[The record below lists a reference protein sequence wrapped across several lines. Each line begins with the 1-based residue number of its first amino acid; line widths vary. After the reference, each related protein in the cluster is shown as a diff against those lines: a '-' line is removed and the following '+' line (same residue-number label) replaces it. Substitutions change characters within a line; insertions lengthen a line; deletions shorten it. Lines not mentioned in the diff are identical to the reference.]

1 MGKIEGIFATNISG
15 KVGNVVF
22 RKAGKQ
28 NIVSQRPASVKNP
41 RTDMQQRQRAYIKTV
56 SSAYS
61 VLKPICDHSFEGVA
75 YGADSMNFF
84 KKKNYKIVSNA
95 GKAVLKN
102 SSNVVVPCPLQIS
115 FGSIKWA
122 GYKILK
128 DEGILELGDIS
139 SFRDEN
145 NIKDLTK
152 LTSGQFLQ
160 MLGLKIGD
168 QITVLR
174 NFDVERVN
182 FEDVEQYTCELVY
195 SRYIINTA
203 GMEST
208 VNPFLVKNVDIY
220 GRTYYTINPLY
231 LSLGSIVRDN
241 CQLSILEDRII
252 VAESDDMIAGW
263 DGLSAVIISRKS
275 GDSWLRSNECLA
287 APDIYYEDIGD
298 AYNIDKVL
306 PSYRPTG
313 ERYLN
318 NAER

>member
-84 KKKNYKIVSNA
+84 KKENYKIVSKE

-102 SSNVVVPCPLQIS
+102 SSNVVVDAPFLLS
-115 FGSIKWA
+115 KGSIIWNSS
-122 GYKILK
+122 
-128 DEGILELGDIS
+128 IS
-139 SFRDEN
+139 SGGQIADIMSYMSKN
-145 NIKDLTK
+145 NIESIEQITFAQLLDALNIKK
-152 LTSGQFLQ
+152 
-160 MLGLKIGD
+160 GD
-168 QITVLR
+168 QLTVINASTLDQAYVASDGSR
-174 NFDVERVN
+174 
-182 FEDVEQYTCELVY
+182 QYACGFYY
-195 SRYIINTA
+195 SRYILEGGNENTKA
-203 GMEST
+203 FILR
-208 VNPFLVKNVDIY
+208 NPDSDEYILNA
-220 GRTYYTINPLY
+220 
-231 LSLGSIVRDN
+231 
-241 CQLSILEDRII
+241 SILGVESKIDANAVLVATSFGKI
-252 VAESDDMIAGW
+252 VIQNIESAEPEMF
-263 DGLSAVIISRKS
+263 SAIISRRCADK
-275 GDSWLRSNECLA
+275 WLRSTETLYVLNSAITGNSIEHA
-287 APDIYYEDIGD
+287 
-298 AYNIDKVL
+298 L
-306 PSYRPTG
+306 PSYGPTG

>member
-84 KKKNYKIVSNA
+84 KRENYKIVSNA

-102 SSNVVVPCPLQIS
+102 SSNVVVDAQFLLS
-115 FGSIKWA
+115 KGSIEWNRNI
-122 GYKILK
+122 GSGGKIA
-128 DEGILELGDIS
+128 DIS
-139 SFRDEN
+139 GYMIEKNIESLDLLTFAQLLDAL
-145 NIKDLTK
+145 NIKK
-152 LTSGQFLQ
+152 
-160 MLGLKIGD
+160 GD
-168 QITVLR
+168 QLTVL
-174 NFDVERVN
+174 NVKLGEQVYVAPNGITQSASDV
-182 FEDVEQYTCELVY
+182 FY
-195 SRYIINTA
+195 SRYILNS
-203 GMEST
+203 ESDSEKAFVQDKT
-208 VNPFLVKNVDIY
+208 ESDTYILNP
-220 GRTYYTINPLY
+220 
-231 LSLGSIVRDN
+231 
-241 CQLSILEDRII
+241 SILTKGTEINVNAVLIASSDGVICIED
-252 VAESDDMIAGW
+252 SDYFAAQMHA
-263 DGLSAVIISRKS
+263 AIISRKYA
-275 GDSWLRSNECLA
+275 DKWLRSTENLFSDMLFTNF
-287 APDIYYEDIGD
+287 DIEK
-298 AYNIDKVL
+298 AL
-306 PSYRPTG
+306 PSYSPTG

>member
-122 GYKILK
+122 G
-128 DEGILELGDIS
+128 
-139 SFRDEN
+139 
-145 NIKDLTK
+145 
-152 LTSGQFLQ
+152 
-160 MLGLKIGD
+160 
-168 QITVLR
+168 
-174 NFDVERVN
+174 
-182 FEDVEQYTCELVY
+182 
-195 SRYIINTA
+195 
-203 GMEST
+203 
-208 VNPFLVKNVDIY
+208 
-220 GRTYYTINPLY
+220 
-231 LSLGSIVRDN
+231 
-241 CQLSILEDRII
+241 
-252 VAESDDMIAGW
+252 
-263 DGLSAVIISRKS
+263 
-275 GDSWLRSNECLA
+275 
-287 APDIYYEDIGD
+287 
-298 AYNIDKVL
+298 
-306 PSYRPTG
+306 
-313 ERYLN
+313 
-318 NAER
+318 

>member
-84 KKKNYKIVSNA
+84 KRENYKIVSNA

-102 SSNVVVPCPLQIS
+102 SSNVVVDAPFLLS
-115 FGSIKWA
+115 KGSIVWNS
-122 GYKILK
+122 Y
-128 DEGILELGDIS
+128 LGSSGVIADIS
-139 SFRDEN
+139 GYMADN
-145 NIKDLTK
+145 NIESIDQLTYAQLLDALDLK
-152 LTSGQFLQ
+152 
-160 MLGLKIGD
+160 KGD
-168 QITVLR
+168 QLTVI
-174 NFDVERVN
+174 NVMHGNQGYVAPN
-182 FEDVEQYTCELVY
+182 GMEQYASEIYY
-195 SRYIINTA
+195 SRYILNSKSDSTKAFVPKNA
-203 GMEST
+203 GYDEYIL
-208 VNPFLVKNVDIY
+208 NP
-220 GRTYYTINPLY
+220 
-231 LSLGSIVRDN
+231 
-241 CQLSILEDRII
+241 SIL
-252 VAESDDMIAGW
+252 AEGTEISDNAVLISFS
-263 DGLSAVIISRKS
+263 DGQICIYDSTDYQAVMYAAIISRRIADK
-275 GDSWLRSNECLA
+275 WLRSTEYLFLDKDDRA
-287 APDIYYEDIGD
+287 YDIEN
-298 AYNIDKVL
+298 AL
-306 PSYRPTG
+306 PSYNPTG